1 MDIRIT
7 ANDLKVKGVSMID
20 SVVEENDSAIITV
33 HGKEK
38 YVVLK
43 IADFNK
49 MREQELDEA
58 IRQSREDIATG
69 RFHADG
75 VDAHIKRAR
84 IFFRSKFGL
93 WLEQAGAGARGGQL
107 RVFFLFS
114 CANCVRTTFFCIG
127 YAKIF

>member
-69 RFHADG
+69 RFHVDG
-75 VDAHIKRAR
+75 VDAHIKRV
-84 IFFRSKFGL
+84 L
-93 WLEQAGAGARGGQL
+93 D
-107 RVFFLFS
+107 V
-114 CANCVRTTFFCIG
+114 
-127 YAKIF
+127 